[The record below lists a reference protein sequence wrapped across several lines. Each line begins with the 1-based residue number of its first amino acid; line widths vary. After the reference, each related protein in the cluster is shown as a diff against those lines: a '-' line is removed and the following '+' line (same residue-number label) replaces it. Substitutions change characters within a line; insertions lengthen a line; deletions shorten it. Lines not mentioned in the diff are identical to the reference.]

1 MLENTT
7 EIVQAN
13 KQPNEIKIYFYCSLK
28 TLTSSH
34 GVKNNIVNK
43 TRLLIEEYGISKTG
57 GYCRTYF
64 SNEEM
69 TVV

>member
-13 KQPNEIKIYFYCSLK
+13 KQPYSSLK

-57 GYCRTYF
+57 GYRRTYF
-64 SNEEM
+64 SNKEM